1 MVSEYDTP
9 TKSYIPTP
17 PLYAVT
23 AQIPRHNYFT
33 LLSITRAHNEL
44 FPIDMTC
51 YVVAELKQ
59 TGSQEKSLVSYKKK
73 LTTAVSAM
81 LIHITGHPT
90 GPYPKNRY
98 PARRKSGKEKTC

>member
-1 MVSEYDTP
+1 
-9 TKSYIPTP
+9 
-17 PLYAVT
+17 
-23 AQIPRHNYFT
+23 
-33 LLSITRAHNEL
+33 
-44 FPIDMTC
+44 MTC